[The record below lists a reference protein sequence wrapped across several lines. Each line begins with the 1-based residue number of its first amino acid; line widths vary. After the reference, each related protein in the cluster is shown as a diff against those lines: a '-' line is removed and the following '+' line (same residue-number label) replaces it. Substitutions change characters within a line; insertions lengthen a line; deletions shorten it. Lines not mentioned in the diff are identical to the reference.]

1 MSSWVITGVVSP
13 EDMALA
19 EIRADV
25 RRLLVPT
32 RAAEFGLYNEFPE
45 SVNVLCVVDV
55 FVRFPIIT
63 ELLDVPTR
71 AVPGFA
77 FVVPRA
83 VTLARDVDVGVLLTT
98 VFVLAVLDAVP
109 RAVVAD
115 ALRGEDAIARE
126 ETLVR
131 EFVCDA
137 ADIARDA
144 DVERFIV
151 LRCATFCF

>member
-1 MSSWVITGVVSP
+1 MITGVVSP
-13 EDMALA
+13 EDIGLA

-71 AVPGFA
+71 AVTGFA

-83 VTLARDVDVGVLLTT
+83 VTLARDVDVDVDVGVLLTT